1 MRVIALRSFV
11 AIVNG
16 TKYRVSEGDELEMP
30 VNADWLTAGL
40 VVALP
45 DAPQE
50 AAVMPVQETAV
61 MPRVVKRGR
70 RTTK

>member
-40 VVALP
+40 VVALL

>member
-16 TKYRVSEGDELEMP
+16 TKYRVSEGDEVEMP

-70 RTTK
+70 TTK

>member
-11 AIVNG
+11 AIVNE
-16 TKYRVSEGDELEMP
+16 TKYRVSEGDEVEMP

-50 AAVMPVQETAV
+50 AAVMPAQESAV

>member
-16 TKYRVSEGDELEMP
+16 TKYRVSEGDEVEMP